1 MKEAAGDEYSVDHAL
16 RQSVITLVES
26 GGETGRTAVVGH
38 LVLMILVAARV
49 EISRRVDLSCGSPDQ
64 NSDIAGVP
72 GGR

>member
-1 MKEAAGDEYSVDHAL
+1 MKGTAGDAYSVDRAL

-64 NSDIAGVP
+64 SGDIAGVP
-72 GGR
+72 GER